1 MTEKKFQAIMSKL
14 LEDIEGEIKSLNSKI
29 EDLLVPKDCYVEI
42 ESEGMILITEEVY
55 LEICSEIGEDCL
67 RFMGVS

>member
-42 ESEGMILITEEVY
+42 ENEGMILITEEVY